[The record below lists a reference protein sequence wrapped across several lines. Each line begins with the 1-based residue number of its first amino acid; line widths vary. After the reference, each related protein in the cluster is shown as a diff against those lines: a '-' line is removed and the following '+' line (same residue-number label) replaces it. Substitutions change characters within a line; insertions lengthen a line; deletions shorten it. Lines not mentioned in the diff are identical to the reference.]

1 MVLYKPI
8 LLPTEFKTHRS
19 LCLLNCEVRLVCGVL
34 AQCLQGK
41 PVVLEAEQREGCGCA
56 FGQREYLPL
65 SRMQSTIVCPHH
77 KTYLSLRLIFSKRYS
92 RLIYLCVEYIYSVC
106 SLVLRDICCITASD
120 MRPYP
125 HGVYP
130 WFGQM
135 QCTKIPIWPLQCT
148 STWHGL
154 ELVTCNDHNMPSNHS
169 MLKFIP
175 SWLKDLLQN

>member
-106 SLVLRDICCITASD
+106 SLVLRDSFAASQLVIWGLIPMESTHD
-120 MRPYP
+120 LVKCNAQRYQSDHSNALL
-125 HGVYP
+125 HG
-130 WFGQM
+130 M
-135 QCTKIPIWPLQCT
+135 A
-148 STWHGL
+148 
-154 ELVTCNDHNMPSNHS
+154 
-169 MLKFIP
+169 
-175 SWLKDLLQN
+175 